1 MFTIS
6 EIEHYASM
14 ESFIGSYVTYT
25 KHVAAP
31 LLPGYSLVIYTSGRV
46 EIQTLCGRPGDVAVI
61 SDGSETDVAAWEENF
76 HTKCDF
82 YRKMLVP

>member
-31 LLPGYSLVIYTSGRV
+31 LLPGYSLVIYTSGGAQQCAV
-46 EIQTLCGRPGDVAVI
+46 TLMMQAI
-61 SDGSETDVAAWEENF
+61 I
-76 HTKCDF
+76 
-82 YRKMLVP
+82 